1 MEWNV
6 RLLTV
11 LAGIFLGC
19 FAISTAFGKTSAEYL
34 PADAEL
40 DTTIPSPESR
50 LGWEPGEWRIQHPSL
65 VQYMYT
71 LAEKSGRVSIK
82 VTGQTYE
89 QKPLLQVII
98 SSEENQSK
106 LESLRQAHLEG
117 AVSGDPDAPLVIWL
131 GYSVHGDESSGA
143 NAAPIVAWYLA
154 ASQSEYVKNLLKNTI
169 IILDPSLN
177 PDGLDRFASWSNSI
191 EASMRS
197 VTAMVASTT
206 RIGPEAGPTT
216 TCLTSIATG

>member
-1 MEWNV
+1 MEWIV
-6 RLLTV
+6 RLFTV
-11 LAGIFLGC
+11 LTGILLSLL
-19 FAISTAFGKTSAEYL
+19 ASSSVFGKPSAEYL

-40 DTTIPSPESR
+40 DTTIPSPESQ

-71 LAEKSGRVSIK
+71 LAKTSDRVSIK

-98 SSEENQSK
+98 TSEENQQN
-106 LESLRQAHLEG
+106 LESLRQAHIEG
-117 AVSGDPDAPLVIWL
+117 ASTGDPDAPLVIWL

-154 ASQSEYVKNLLKNTI
+154 ASRSEYVKKLLDNTI
-169 IILDPSLN
+169 IIIDPSLN
-177 PDGLDRFASWSNSI
+177 PDG
-191 EASMRS
+191 
-197 VTAMVASTT
+197 STVL
-206 RIGPEAGPTT
+206 RHGPTPT
-216 TCLTSIATG
+216 EVLLR